1 MPLKTILV
9 FDRMNFKSTSIVL
22 YKINTSHI
30 IFKLIFWKEISQ
42 LKPSSPYLYAWSS
55 KKQIQFVYI

>member
-1 MPLKTILV
+1 
-9 FDRMNFKSTSIVL
+9 MNFKSTSTVL

-42 LKPSSPYLYAWSS
+42 LKPGSSHLYARSS
-55 KKQIQFVYI
+55 KKQIHFVYI

>member
-1 MPLKTILV
+1 
-9 FDRMNFKSTSIVL
+9 MNFKSTSIVL